1 MIFAKYVNLSLFL
14 LLLSHSVRSN
24 SLQPHGLQHTTL
36 PHPSLSLGV
45 CSNSCPLNRWCHPTI
60 SFSVAPFSCPQSFP
74 GSGSFPVSWLF
85 ASGGQSTRTSASAPV
100 FPMNI
105 QGWFPLGLTGLISW
119 LSKGLFQE
127 SSPAPQ
133 FKSVNSLLPSLLYGP
148 ALTSVHDYWKNCRF
162 EYADLCRQSDVSAF

>member
-1 MIFAKYVNLSLFL
+1 ML
-14 LLLSHSVRSN
+14 LLLLLFSSVQFS
-24 SLQPHGLQHTTL
+24 SVTQSCPTLQPHGLQHARL
-36 PHPSLSLGV
+36 PCPSPSPGV
-45 CSNSCPLNRWCHPTI
+45 CSNSWPLSRWCHPTT
-60 SFSVAPFSCPQSFP
+60 SSSVPFSSCPQSFP
-74 GSGSFPVSWLF
+74 ESGSFPVSWLF

-133 FKSVNSLLPSLLYGP
+133 FKSISSSALGLLYGP
-148 ALTSVHDYWKNCRF
+148 ALTSVHD
-162 EYADLCRQSDVSAF
+162 